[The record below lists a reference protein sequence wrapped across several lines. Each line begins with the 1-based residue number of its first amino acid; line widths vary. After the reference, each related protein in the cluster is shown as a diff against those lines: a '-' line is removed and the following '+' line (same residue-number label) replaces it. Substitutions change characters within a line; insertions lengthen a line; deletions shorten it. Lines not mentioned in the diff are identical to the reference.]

1 MLGVI
6 SSFAKTCIWITFLSK
21 SSWICWLTAMG
32 ALAALKAVL
41 GIGWTPMSELPKQSR
56 IKTFAFWT
64 FQSVVVNGNES
75 YLLAGRLFSEQP
87 HGA

>member
-41 GIGWTPMSELPKQSR
+41 GIGWTPMSELPK
-56 IKTFAFWT
+56 
-64 FQSVVVNGNES
+64 
-75 YLLAGRLFSEQP
+75 
-87 HGA
+87 

>member
-1 MLGVI
+1 MLEERNYTGITHSMFLLKCLKEVFMLGVI

-41 GIGWTPMSELPKQSR
+41 GIGWTPMSELPK
-56 IKTFAFWT
+56 
-64 FQSVVVNGNES
+64 
-75 YLLAGRLFSEQP
+75 
-87 HGA
+87 